1 MAEGMFNAWAPA
13 GWAAR
18 SAGTDPVRQVRPE
31 AITVLRELGIDIS
44 GATPKPL
51 AAAMGAEV
59 RLVIGLCA
67 EEACPIV
74 PGAERLHWP
83 LANPAGGDLSVFR
96 RTRDDLAGRIR
107 ALIRDLSRGT
117 P

>member
-31 AITVLRELGIDIS
+31 AIAVLSELGIDIRHHVPKALQD
-44 GATPKPL
+44 ATGPAP
-51 AAAMGAEV
+51 
-59 RLVIGLCA
+59 RLVVGLCA
-67 EEACPIV
+67 EEACPVV
-74 PGAERLHWP
+74 PGTESLHWP
-83 LANPAGGDLSVFR
+83 LANPAGGGLDVFR
-96 RTRDDLAGRIR
+96 RTRDDLAERVR
-107 ALIRDLSRGT
+107 SLIRSLPSVE